1 MRVDKGRPYIY
12 TIKYSIISTRLQHRS
27 ATLKRFAPNHA
38 AIIPTIKLT
47 SAADFDIVAFN
58 IAGKVITERVTYGT

>member
-1 MRVDKGRPYIY
+1 
-12 TIKYSIISTRLQHRS
+12 L
-27 ATLKRFAPNHA
+27 APNHA
-38 AIIPTIKLT
+38 AIIPTIKLI